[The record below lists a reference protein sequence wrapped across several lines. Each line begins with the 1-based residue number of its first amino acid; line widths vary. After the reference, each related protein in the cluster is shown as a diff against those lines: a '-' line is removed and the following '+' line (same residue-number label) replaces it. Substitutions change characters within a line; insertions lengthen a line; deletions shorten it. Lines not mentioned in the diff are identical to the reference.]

1 MDYQVIVK
9 KYKDQYIL
17 HIEELSLI
25 HKTDNFDKGYKEI
38 LDKKNKILSDIKE
51 YDLTNKKN
59 QNKTNLK
66 PFFIKTVIIFLGLT
80 FLISYSGI
88 KILTKFNEVAVNLEK
103 EISLDIENKIL
114 DKLNSLSEIDAD
126 RRDEQLEKIKII
138 ISNLKPYYKE
148 VIKIDD

>member
-38 LDKKNKILSDIKE
+38 LDKNKILSDIKE
-51 YDLTNKKN
+51 YDLTKKKN

-66 PFFIKTVIIFLGLT
+66 PFFIKTVITWANIFN
-80 FLISYSGI
+80 
-88 KILTKFNEVAVNLEK
+88 IL
-103 EISLDIENKIL
+103 
-114 DKLNSLSEIDAD
+114 
-126 RRDEQLEKIKII
+126 
-138 ISNLKPYYKE
+138 
-148 VIKIDD
+148 